1 MKYSLTALGPDQFED
16 MIRALCVKAIGP
28 GVTVFGDGPDGGR
41 EASYVGNFD
50 MTSGETWSGH
60 TVIQAKFMVTPQGP
74 AENLKWLQN
83 EMAKELGRWGKAD
96 SKRRQKGRLPD
107 NLIIVSNVSLS
118 SAPGGGID
126 TANDDLKRF
135 ADEQNV
141 PLRNWRVWP
150 EQQVTALLDDARRIR
165 IAYGGFLTP
174 GDVLAQIAERLDL
187 QDDDLTEALTA
198 HVVKDM
204 LQAKWV
210 ALDAVGRDD
219 SDRVELGRVGV
230 DLPASAITP
239 NENRK
244 VRAVDWIIR
253 HADVVQG
260 YRPGRRAPHVLLVGG
275 PGQGKTTLTA
285 LLAQAYRI
293 ALLSDSSALTGE
305 AQRLHA
311 DLSRQLADRQVPVPS
326 NRRWPIRVDLA
337 AFAEDIAGD
346 TEPSLLR
353 YLARR
358 ITSRSPHD
366 ITATQLNR
374 WLGRYPWL
382 LILDGLDEVAS
393 AAVREQVLRSV
404 SDFLVDAGSRD
415 ADVVVVVTTR
425 PQGYADELDP
435 HDFTWLGLNELTTKQ
450 ALAYADRLATERHPD
465 DADLRE
471 HIHARLD
478 EASSNQMTARLMTTP
493 LQVTIMSRLLERR
506 QRVPQERYALFEE
519 YFEAIYSREVNKKGH
534 IATLLEERRND
545 VAWVHERVALTCQ
558 VEAETA
564 EGVSAAIERTRL
576 RDIAL
581 ERLSQEGL
589 DDAEAQTIADRIA
602 DAALQRLVLLVPHGA
617 GDSVGFEIRSLQEFM
632 AARALTAAEG
642 SDILQRLL
650 PLVPSAHWRNTWL
663 FAAGYLFRHR
673 EHLRSSLLGLLREVD
688 VQDDLHQL
696 AAPGSELAGE
706 LVMDGLAARSPQTNR
721 ALALHAMDRLHLP
734 RRNARRPAAPSVTS
748 GVPHITA
755 SW

>member
-1 MKYSLTALGPDQFED
+1 M
-16 MIRALCVKAIGP
+16 
-28 GVTVFGDGPDGGR
+28 
-41 EASYVGNFD
+41 
-50 MTSGETWSGH
+50 
-60 TVIQAKFMVTPQGP
+60 
-74 AENLKWLQN
+74 
-83 EMAKELGRWGKAD
+83 
-96 SKRRQKGRLPD
+96 
-107 NLIIVSNVSLS
+107 
-118 SAPGGGID
+118 
-126 TANDDLKRF
+126 
-135 ADEQNV
+135 
-141 PLRNWRVWP
+141 
-150 EQQVTALLDDARRIR
+150 
-165 IAYGGFLTP
+165 
-174 GDVLAQIAERLDL
+174 
-187 QDDDLTEALTA
+187 
-198 HVVKDM
+198 
-204 LQAKWV
+204 
-210 ALDAVGRDD
+210 
-219 SDRVELGRVGV
+219 
-230 DLPASAITP
+230 
-239 NENRK
+239 
-244 VRAVDWIIR
+244 
-253 HADVVQG
+253 
-260 YRPGRRAPHVLLVGG
+260 
-275 PGQGKTTLTA
+275 
-285 LLAQAYRI
+285 
-293 ALLSDSSALTGE
+293 
-305 AQRLHA
+305 
-311 DLSRQLADRQVPVPS
+311 PS

-353 YLARR
+353 YLARK
-358 ITSRSPHD
+358 ITNRSPQD

-435 HDFTWLGLNELTTKQ
+435 HDFRWLGLNELTTEQ
-450 ALAYADRLATERHPD
+450 ALAYADRLATERHPE

-471 HIHARLD
+471 HIHARLN

-493 LQVTIMSRLLERR
+493 LQVSIMSRLLERR

-576 RDIAL
+576 RDITL

-589 DDAEAQTIADRIA
+589 DTAEAQTIADQIA

-632 AARALTAAEG
+632 AARALTAGEG
-642 SDILQRLL
+642 PDILQRLL

-663 FAAGYLFRHR
+663 FAAGYLVRHR

-706 LVMDGLAARSPQTNR
+706 LVMDGLAARSPLTNR

-734 RRNARRPAAPSVTS
+734 LGLDWKFLSYQLMVAAHDEQLREAVVRHLEKALTIEGAPRATALLMIETWRKEIGPLGPRARQLAFMYSRDDAGPGLDTVMYGFSPVVEKPDLDTQPLMQYLTPLLNADAEAARPFVDLLASATVSAFRPEADVDAAEKPSVDWMVVTTGIRPDVEDMQRVLGHAPSREEV
-748 GVPHITA
+748 GQALRRLVDAIPPRDWHIA
-755 SW
+755 STVRADVQHWLSRRAVAGSLLSDLYG